1 MSSERSGPSSPPAA
15 GGSGPPAWPGSEVL
29 LPPLLSLNGIQDG
42 LPLGLVLL
50 PDLFNFLLHHG
61 VEGQEPLPQVL
72 HCPTLKL
79 EEKWKVQSPGGKGE
93 RRTCD
98 HTEEGWQGS
107 KSDSSL
113 KWRHAT
119 TLL

>member
-1 MSSERSGPSSPPAA
+1 M
-15 GGSGPPAWPGSEVL
+15 GPPAWPGSEVL

-61 VEGQEPLPQVL
+61 VEGQEPLPKVL

-79 EEKWKVQSPGGKGE
+79 EEKGKVLSPGGRE
-93 RRTCD
+93 R
-98 HTEEGWQGS
+98 EEHVITPSRGGGG
-107 KSDSSL
+107 
-113 KWRHAT
+113 
-119 TLL
+119 